1 VEAITDTKRVDDWK
15 NDKLLQEIQYELSD
29 ICNADERG
37 VSIYNLVTGLLFV
50 ETPALVEQN

>member
-1 VEAITDTKRVDDWK
+1 VKAVPDTETVDDWK
-15 NDKLLQEIQYELSD
+15 NDKLLQDIQYELCN